1 MKAERKLMIPSLEKG
16 KCGKRLIK
24 EAQGEAQEQE
34 DQRVLLKIIGKKDF
48 GSAIFLKS

>member
-24 EAQGEAQEQE
+24 EAQGEAQGQE
-34 DQRVLLKIIGKKDF
+34 NQRVLLKNYRKERFWQCNI
-48 GSAIFLKS
+48 S